1 MLYLVRIATK
11 LTKSP
16 ERWALPYKL
25 LRTFKLLSSYETDME
40 TVQDF
45 ELKKYL
51 TLKLPKTTKL
61 DIVENLAEIASL
73 L

>member
-1 MLYLVRIATK
+1 MFYIARIATK
-11 LTKSP
+11 LTNRS
-16 ERWALPYKL
+16 ASDYTL
-25 LRTFKLLSSYETDME
+25 LMTFKLLSSYETDME